1 MPPGTSCGWPAGL
14 ESVVVGE
21 DQVLDQ
27 VRRLRRAADRTP
39 LVDGRLVGLLDLA
52 IHVGRRAR
60 AERPR
65 FEHSL
70 ADRALA
76 WLEARLGS
84 LQGAHLLIVGSGP
97 IGKESA
103 RLGTVAGARVSLAS
117 RTQAASES
125 GRLTLEDAAL
135 LLPFAD
141 GAIVALA
148 ASWSDARRA
157 RLRDQSAA
165 APFVVDLSS
174 PPRSRTRS
182 GGAWGAA

>member
-1 MPPGTSCGWPAGL
+1 MSAP
-14 ESVVVGE
+14 
-21 DQVLDQ
+21 
-27 VRRLRRAADRTP
+27 RR
-39 LVDGRLVGLLDLA
+39 V
-52 IHVGRRAR
+52 
-60 AERPR
+60 ERPR
-65 FEHSL
+65 VELSL
-70 ADRALA
+70 AERGLT
-76 WLEARLGS
+76 WLRTRIGTLS
-84 LQGAHLLIVGSGP
+84 GAHVLVVGSGP
-97 IGKESA
+97 IGREAA
-103 RLGTVAGARVSLAS
+103 RLARRAGARVSLAS

-174 PPRSRTRS
+174 PPAIRTRS
-182 GGAWGAA
+182 GGAWAAA